1 MKHTL
6 TKLLKLAYRNLFRN
20 RRRSLFT
27 IMIAAIGFTAM
38 ALTMGY
44 FSFSVFGLQ
53 EMTISL
59 GFSGEGGTAHLQ
71 IADVR
76 TQQQEEEIPLEFGI
90 SNYER
95 LIQSLEKL
103 PEVDYVLP
111 RIKFGGLI
119 SNGDKSMPFNGYGI
133 DPVNEAK
140 LRDRLAKLREGFLLG
155 FEIIPLDTVEDGIIL
170 GASLAE
176 SLNAK
181 TGDYLM
187 LYGTTVDG
195 AVNAIDVQLIGTMN
209 TGLSIVDK
217 FYVATNIATVQR
229 LINTRKISHCNV
241 ICTDR
246 DKLTTWMSNISPIL
260 SAYQEAEL
268 KIVPWYDMG
277 MFYNSIRDIFKLIFT
292 FNGIIILTI
301 VVLSCWNVINMTTME
316 RSREI
321 GTLRAIGLKIKYI
334 IRVFLMEAFILG
346 IAGVIAGIIL
356 QLIITYSL
364 NAMGINMPPI
374 PGQSRSYL
382 LQIDP
387 ITTYHFPI
395 ALAVVLATTLSGLS
409 SFFIIKKMSIIESLD
424 HV

>member
-1 MKHTL
+1 MTHTFI
-6 TKLLKLAYRNLFRN
+6 KLLKLAYRNLFRN
-20 RRRSLFT
+20 QRRSLFT

-71 IADVR
+71 IADAR
-76 TQQQEEEIPLEFGI
+76 SQNQEEEIPLQFGI
-90 SNYER
+90 SNYES
-95 LIQSLEKL
+95 LIQSIETLSEI
-103 PEVDYVLP
+103 DYVLP

-119 SNGDKSMPFNGYGI
+119 SNGEKSMPFNGYGI

-140 LRDRLAKLREGFLLG
+140 LRNRLTKLKEGLLLG
-155 FEIIPLDTVEDGIIL
+155 YEIIPLDTLEDGIIL

-176 SLNAK
+176 SLNAEN
-181 TGDYLM
+181 GDYLM

-195 AVNAIDVQLIGTMN
+195 AVNAIDVQLVGTIHA
-209 TGLSIVDK
+209 GLSIVDK

-229 LINTRKISHCNV
+229 LINTNKISHCNV
-241 ICTDR
+241 IFHDR
-246 DKLTTWMSNISPIL
+246 EKLTNWMGNINPVL
-260 SAYQEAEL
+260 SDYQEAQL
-268 KIVPWYDMG
+268 KMTPWYEMG
-277 MFYNSIRDIFKLIFT
+277 MFYNSIRDIFKLIFS

-301 VVLSCWNVINMTTME
+301 VMLSCWNIINMTTME

-346 IAGVIAGIIL
+346 IVGIVVGIIL
-356 QLIITYSL
+356 QLIITYTL
-364 NAMGINMPPI
+364 NAMEINMPPI

-387 ITTYHFPI
+387 ITVYHFPI
-395 ALAVVLATTLSGLS
+395 ALAIVLATTLSGLS